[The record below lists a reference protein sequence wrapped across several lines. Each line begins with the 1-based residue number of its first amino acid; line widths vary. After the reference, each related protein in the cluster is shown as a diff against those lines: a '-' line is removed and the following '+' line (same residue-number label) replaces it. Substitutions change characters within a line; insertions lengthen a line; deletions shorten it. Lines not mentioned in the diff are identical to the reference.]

1 MEKARAEKAVE
12 EDHPEVP
19 LITNKEHFEFNEAAL
34 AEYLAGGRLPSLAP
48 KNGFI
53 WKKGFLPSYPN
64 SVGVHVPHLSEVQDA
79 YEKPEV
85 LDVFSH
91 ELFRAFRLPYTKHL
105 MQKDLSSALGG
116 VMANIFEIGSIIS
129 HCKDDVDKKKGEIQF
144 PEVDPAHSAILQH
157 EVTWWQQA
165 ALFKAQESREQQ
177 KRNDA
182 MLADL
187 AARVEELVAKDEEN
201 SQSAIRAKELH
212 DEEIT
217 RLTARIQELEEEV
230 KKRDP
235 RELISRFLCSDSFS
249 IAAPMASLN
258 LIRTA
263 IYNELKKLRPYY
275 PFVPEQLG
283 YTEVSPEDFNNRSLP
298 GYTWDEAQDHLL
310 DPSGNPVPKSN
321 LPLKNHPNTG
331 LVYVWPQAH
340 MPEDVTVPPPSPPGD
355 DAEDDQ
361 MPPPGN
367 E

>member
-1 MEKARAEKAVE
+1 MHIYICNVIFLFEFAEFGQMDLSFDSSEVVVTGNRPNLAGFSFEVPASKLKEASRAVATVSRRKHAGSVATDDTVPPKRVKTVPGTIPEEPTTKKFLEDAIKVGAQDKKSKDKKNQSTKVGSNMFDRERRRQELEKARAKKAVE

-34 AEYLAGGRLPSLAP
+34 AEYLAGNRLPSLAP

-64 SVGVHVPHLSEVQDA
+64 SVGVHVLYLSEVQDA

-165 ALFKAQESREQQ
+165 ALFKAQESQEQQ
-177 KRNDA
+177 KRSDA

-217 RLTARIQELEEEV
+217 RLTARIQELEE
-230 KKRDP
+230 
-235 RELISRFLCSDSFS
+235 
-249 IAAPMASLN
+249 
-258 LIRTA
+258 
-263 IYNELKKLRPYY
+263 
-275 PFVPEQLG
+275 
-283 YTEVSPEDFNNRSLP
+283 
-298 GYTWDEAQDHLL
+298 
-310 DPSGNPVPKSN
+310 
-321 LPLKNHPNTG
+321 
-331 LVYVWPQAH
+331 
-340 MPEDVTVPPPSPPGD
+340 
-355 DAEDDQ
+355 
-361 MPPPGN
+361 
-367 E
+367 